1 MKEKFLNYLHGRTAA
16 FYVAFAM
23 AIVSILVAILYPALL
38 GGNAEIAKYLS
49 YIPLALLLVAS
60 IAFIGLS
67 FIDLS
72 NLGTAIMAVMDFA
85 AFIVFVIT
93 IYEYPIE
100 KVMVISNIFEI
111 EGLVVI
117 VVSGVLML
125 VAAIVSNVCAW
136 LKQTKAISNNEG
148 GKTNEKGS
156 N

>member
-1 MKEKFLNYLHGRTAA
+1 MKEKFLNYFHGRTAA
-16 FYVAFAM
+16 FYVSFAM
-23 AIVSILVAILYPALL
+23 AIISILVAILYPALL
-38 GGNAEIAKYLS
+38 SGNAEIAKYLS
-49 YIPLALLLVAS
+49 YIPLALLLVAA

-72 NLGTAIMAVMDFA
+72 NLGAAIMAVMDFA

-111 EGLVVI
+111 EGLVAI
-117 VVSGVLML
+117 VVCGVLML
-125 VAAIVSNVCAW
+125 VAAIVSNVSAW
-136 LKQTKAISNNEG
+136 LKQTKVISNNEG